1 MISIFFDRLAFV
13 AKEDVYS
20 AKASAAPEVPTD
32 ELKEVY
38 LLRVV
43 VSENA
48 VIPNEAETTS
58 FSIVD
63 SRGNTGTEPVTPV
76 NEDDEK

>member
-1 MISIFFDRLAFV
+1 MTSAFFDRLAFV
-13 AKEDVYS
+13 VKEDVYS
-20 AKASAAPEVPTD
+20 EKAPAAPGVPTD
-32 ELKEVY
+32 ELKELY

-43 VSENA
+43 ASENA
-48 VIPNEAETTS
+48 VIPNDADTTS

-63 SRGNTGTEPVTPV
+63 KRGNTGTEPVTPV

>member
-1 MISIFFDRLAFV
+1 MTSIFFERLEFV
-13 AKEDVYS
+13 VKEAVYS
-20 AKASAAPEVPTD
+20 EKASVEPALPTD
-32 ELKEVY
+32 ELKALY
-38 LLRVV
+38 LLSVV

>member
-1 MISIFFDRLAFV
+1 M
-13 AKEDVYS
+13 
-20 AKASAAPEVPTD
+20 PTD
-32 ELKEVY
+32 ELKELY

-43 VSENA
+43 ISENA

-58 FSIVD
+58 LSIVD